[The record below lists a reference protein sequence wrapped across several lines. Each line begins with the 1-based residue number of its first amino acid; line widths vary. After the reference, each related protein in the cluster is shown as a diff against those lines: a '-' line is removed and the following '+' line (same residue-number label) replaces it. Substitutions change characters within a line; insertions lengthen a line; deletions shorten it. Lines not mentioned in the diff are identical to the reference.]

1 MDRTEEIRPK
11 LEAEWR
17 MIKSEGGEPRRK
29 TPRGGVSGEGRRGE
43 ECQGRVTEGRSVREG
58 SPRGGV
64 SGKGRRQG
72 MNTEQ
77 RVDPSNQSAWRPRET
92 P

>member
-43 ECQGRVTEGRSVREG
+43 ECPGRVA
-58 SPRGGV
+58 
-64 SGKGRRQG
+64 GK
-72 MNTEQ
+72 
-77 RVDPSNQSAWRPRET
+77 A
-92 P
+92 